1 METPPLHHLLEKE
14 KTSALLAD
22 FARLLP
28 TSSRVYLVDNEGRLV
43 GYHPPAAR
51 DVGTAQWLP
60 VIEQVKHAG
69 RAAPFPIGLAT
80 PVRVKGKFVG
90 ALIVAPP
97 DSLRPSETASLQ
109 LMAHLLGLLVEDSL
123 DQRALLQES
132 FDRYREVNLLYHVGG
147 TIATSLDLATVCRL
161 LLDQSMQL
169 VQAAE
174 GAVMLLDREGGQLT
188 VWASRGL
195 DAVEDIGPGIPLG
208 YELAGQVVRKGKAQ
222 IVDQP
227 ELGRRR
233 KPLAAL
239 LCIPLKAKDG
249 VLGVVSLAYTC
260 PGRTFRVNDVNL
272 LNTLAGQAAVAIDK
286 AQMFSKLTALHTEL
300 EAANRRLKELD
311 QLKSSFLGVI
321 THELRSPFA
330 NLGFSL
336 QLIERYGTDGW
347 LPEQQEQ
354 WAQLTRLVQEAR
366 GMIDSLVSFAA
377 LLSKQGDLFL
387 TEVDFSSLVHEVAG
401 TLAPMASAR
410 QVVLRVVTSEGIPV
424 IMGDEMRLAEAIYHL
439 IHNGIKFN
447 HPGGSVIVRYCAQDD
462 GVALQVQDTGTG
474 IPPDKLSSLWDPFT
488 QVADPLKRGIA
499 GMGLGLA
506 LVKYVVHA
514 HQGRVGVS
522 SQPGIGSTFSFWVP
536 AVRPRSTGPTPTTA
550 GRNRPSP
557 RASAPTSP
565 RPVPIGAPPDP
576 AGSNRAGQSRGP

>member
-22 FARLLP
+22 FAQLLP
-28 TSSRVYLVDNEGRLV
+28 TSSRVCLVDVEGRLV
-43 GYHPPAAR
+43 GYHPAAAEEM
-51 DVGTAQWLP
+51 GTAQWLS
-60 VIEQVKHAG
+60 VIEQVRQAD
-69 RAAPFPIGLAT
+69 RPTPFPAGLAT
-80 PVRVKGKFVG
+80 PVRVRGKFMG

-97 DSLRPSETASLQ
+97 DSLKPSETASLQ
-109 LMAHLLGLLVEDSL
+109 LMARFLGLLVEDSL
-123 DQRALLQES
+123 NQRALLQES
-132 FDRYREVNLLYHVGG
+132 FDRYREVNLLYHAGG

-161 LLDQSMQL
+161 LLDQSVQL
-169 VQAAE
+169 VQADE
-174 GAVMLLDREGGQLT
+174 GAVMLLDWESGQLT

-208 YELAGQVVRKGKAQ
+208 YELAGQVVRKGKMQ

-227 ELGRRR
+227 ELGRRQR
-233 KPLAAL
+233 PLATL
-239 LCIPLKAKDG
+239 LCIPLRTRDG
-249 VLGVVSLAYTC
+249 VLGALSLAYTC
-260 PGRTFRVNDVNL
+260 PGRTFRVNDVKL

-311 QLKSSFLGVI
+311 HLKSSFLGVI

-330 NLGFSL
+330 NLAFSL

-347 LPEQQEQ
+347 LSEQQEQ
-354 WAQLTRLVQEAR
+354 WAQLARLVQEAR

-387 TEVDFSSLVHEVAG
+387 TEVDFASLVYEVAG
-401 TLAPMASAR
+401 ILAPVASAR
-410 QVVLRVVTSEGIPV
+410 QVVLRVVTSGGIPM

-447 HPGGSVIVRYCAQDD
+447 HPGGSVIVHYCAQDE

-474 IPPDKLSSLWDPFT
+474 ISPDKLSSLWDPFA
-488 QVADPLKRGIA
+488 QVADPLKRGIV

-506 LVKYVVHA
+506 LVKYVVRA
-514 HQGRVGVS
+514 HHGRVGVS
-522 SQPGIGSTFSFWVP
+522 SEPGVGSTFSFWLP
-536 AVRPRSTGPTPTTA
+536 AAKPRSTGPTPTTA

-557 RASAPTSP
+557 RASAPRSP
-565 RPVPIGAPPDP
+565 RPVPIGVPPDP